1 MAKNSDPICQ
11 FIQKEMAKKSDPDK
25 AIEMAAYMKTEMPFY
40 GVQKPERVPIYKE
53 LQKKFIP
60 SDQNQYRKNVLALW
74 SLPHREEKYAA
85 LEYATA
91 FRTYATPEAIPLFRH
106 LIEDGAW
113 WDFVDPIAINLVG
126 HALIKFRPDLHK
138 EIIEWS
144 SDQNMW
150 IRRTSLI
157 CHNHH
162 KKQTDEK
169 LLFATCLQMSHEK
182 EFFIRKAIGWA
193 LREYSYAAP
202 AAVKAFILKNRD
214 RLSPL
219 SFREAAKQLV
229 RSGQLKI

>member
-1 MAKNSDPICQ
+1 MAKHSNQICQ
-11 FIQKEMAKKSDPDK
+11 FVQTEMAKKADPNK

-40 GVQKPERVPIYKE
+40 GVQKPERLPIYKE

-60 SDQNQYRKNVLALW
+60 SDQNQYRKNVLSLW

-85 LEYATA
+85 LEYASA
-91 FRTYATPEAIPLFRH
+91 FRTFATPETMPLFRQ

-126 HALIKFRPDLHK
+126 HAFIKFRPDLHQ

-144 SDQNMW
+144 NDQNMW

-157 CHNHH
+157 CQNHH

-169 LLFATCLQMSHEK
+169 LLFATCLHLCHEK

-193 LREYSYAAP
+193 LREYSYTAP
-202 AAVKAFILKNRD
+202 VSVKAFIIKNQD

-229 RSGQLKI
+229 RSGELKI